1 MRIGIISER
10 AREAN
15 ALHRTV
21 SVDPAHHV
29 IWTAHGDTCPVSLC
43 AADTPDLILMGVPG
57 TATQDGQVIRRIMA
71 GSPCPILIVTDSV
84 AGNAAAVFDAMG
96 QGAFDVVDVPALASQ
111 NPETGAAVLLSRI
124 VTVERLAGQKP
135 RAATNGA
142 RRSTSARG
150 TRADVLVAIGASA
163 GGPAAVATVLKG
175 LPEDL
180 SAGVVIVQHVDD
192 EFVAGIVKWLAE
204 ESGKPISLAVEG
216 KQVCAGDIVV
226 AGASA
231 HLAVKADGRLG
242 YTREPRDCAYQ
253 PSVDVFFH
261 SAARH
266 WPGAVIGVLLTGM
279 GKDGA
284 HGLKALRDSGHPTI
298 AQDQTS
304 SAVYGMPKAA
314 AALNAAVDIR
324 PLSRIAGRVTEL
336 ISRSLAA
343 CPP

>member
-29 IWTAHGDTCPVSLC
+29 IWTAHGDACPVSLC

-57 TATQDGQVIRRIMA
+57 TPAQDGQVIRRIMA
-71 GSPCPILIVTDSV
+71 GSPCPILIVTDSL
-84 AGNAAAVFDAMG
+84 AGNAPAVFDAMG

-111 NPETGAAVLLSRI
+111 NPEAGAAVLLSRI
-124 VTVERLAGQKP
+124 VTIERLAGQKP
-135 RAATNGA
+135 RAKTTGA
-142 RRSTSARG
+142 RRSASARG

-180 SAGVVIVQHVDD
+180 PAGVVIVQHVDD
-192 EFVAGIVKWLAE
+192 EFVAGIVTWLAE

-242 YTREPRDCAYQ
+242 YTREPRNCAYQ
-253 PSVDVFFH
+253 PSVDVFFIV
-261 SAARH
+261 RR
-266 WPGAVIGVLLTGM
+266 GIGR
-279 GKDGA
+279 A
-284 HGLKALRDSGHPTI
+284 P
-298 AQDQTS
+298 
-304 SAVYGMPKAA
+304 
-314 AALNAAVDIR
+314 
-324 PLSRIAGRVTEL
+324 
-336 ISRSLAA
+336 
-343 CPP
+343 